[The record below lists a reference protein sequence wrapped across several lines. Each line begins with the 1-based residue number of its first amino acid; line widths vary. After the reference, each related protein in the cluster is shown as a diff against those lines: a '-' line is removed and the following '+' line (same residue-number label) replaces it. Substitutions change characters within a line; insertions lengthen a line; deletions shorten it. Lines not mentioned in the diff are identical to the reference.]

1 MDAHRRDYYKK
12 LIQDSL
18 DVYPESNE
26 MDLSRRLILDFG
38 SVCELCDELS
48 AEGRIAPIRP
58 SAIGGHHEKG

>member
-1 MDAHRRDYYKK
+1 MTGNAHQRNRHKK

-18 DVYPESNE
+18 DVYPGSNE

-38 SVCELCDELS
+38 LVCELCDELL

-58 SAIGGHHEKG
+58 PAKRTQ